1 MSRNKDGSRGADK
14 GAPPRGSWKI
24 PGIKCEVVLAEVV
37 TFRVVEVPAVML
49 AEVNAQVETGGQPAM
64 VSATCPESGGAKVAI
79 VKEADPPAVTDV
91 VTGWA
96 ATPPGNGPAK
106 LRTVFP
112 PHSAPDK
119 LFLLQSVKSKA
130 VTMK

>member
-1 MSRNKDGSRGADK
+1 MNKSRYHDEGRGAEK
-14 GAPPRGSWKI
+14 GAPPRGTWKI

-49 AEVNAQVETGGQPAM
+49 AEVNAQMETGGQPTM

-79 VKEADPPAVTDV
+79 VKEAVPPAVTDV

-96 ATPPGNGPAK
+96 VTPPGNGPAK

-119 LFLLQSVKSKA
+119 LF
-130 VTMK
+130 